1 MHNQR
6 TNRRRASR
14 GLSTLEMV
22 LALPILLFIMALMV
36 NFGTVACWKVRALS
50 MARHEA
56 WRARHD
62 RADYSYPRPDDGPAG
77 AVSGRDSHER
87 FQLPGDVVAAVDADR
102 LVPPGAAMVAPDLLD
117 PTRGLRRGWATL
129 DRRYA
134 MLGSLGL
141 FHLRGDNCLLDDKWQ
156 YQEMG
161 MSSNGQRR
169 TPLVYALPKV
179 SGESYITTAL
189 RLYFTFYR
197 NSPWNDYL
205 APLDRDAEFLYF
217 SQLFGWGS
225 GAPDFQ
231 PRLGRFCSLDR
242 SLVDDCVSRLIDRIQ
257 GNKEPHLSDVAERM
271 ARAFIALYRRAIQG
285 YQGLSGAN
293 PPPPPDQMANIQ
305 AQISQLEQ
313 KIGVLNQ
320 FQHTLEGHHGS

>member
-1 MHNQR
+1 MHHHHPNCR
-6 TNRRRASR
+6 VASR

-62 RADYSYPRPDDGPAG
+62 RAEYSYPRPDNWPAG
-77 AVSGRDSHER
+77 AASGHDGPER
-87 FQLPGDVVAAVDADR
+87 LQVPGDVVAAVDVNR
-102 LVPPGAAMVAPDLLD
+102 LVPPGAAPVTADLFD
-117 PTRGLRRGWATL
+117 PARGLQHGWATL

-134 MLGSLGL
+134 MLGNLGL
-141 FHLRGDNCLLDDKWQ
+141 FHLRGKSWLLDDKWQ

-161 MSSNGQRR
+161 LSSNQEHRS
-169 TPLVYALPKV
+169 PLVYALPKI
-179 SGESYITTAL
+179 SGEAYVTTAL

-197 NSPWNDYL
+197 DLPWKDAL
-205 APLDRDAEFLYF
+205 APLDRDGEFIYF

-231 PRLGRFCSLDR
+231 PRLDRFCSLDR
-242 SLVDDCVSRLIDRIQ
+242 SLADDCVKRLIDRIQ
-257 GNKEPHLSDVAERM
+257 GQKDPHLSDVAERM
-271 ARAFIALYRRAIQG
+271 TRALIGLYRRAIQG
-285 YQGLSGAN
+285 YQGLIGAN
-293 PPPPPDQMANIQ
+293 PPPPPDQTATIQ
-305 AQISQLEQ
+305 AQIHQLQQ
-313 KIGVLNQ
+313 KIGILNR
-320 FQHTLEGHHGS
+320 FQQTLQDHHGT